1 MKESYYVI
9 RVILVVFVVFLPRTE
24 PYAEEDRSTN
34 QESHLPSVLAV
45 EYPDDSSSCRALASR
60 LLRLKKFDEIEVA
73 VKYYISSKSRDPN
86 GTWNLIHFFRG
97 LTNVGPKSPIEN
109 FKQSESRLT

>member
-9 RVILVVFVVFLPRTE
+9 RVILVVSCFLTGTE
-24 PYAEEDRSTN
+24 PYAEEERSTN
-34 QESHLPSVLAV
+34 QESHLPSVLAM

-73 VKYYISSKSRDPN
+73 CKILY
-86 GTWNLIHFFRG
+86 F
-97 LTNVGPKSPIEN
+97 
-109 FKQSESRLT
+109 Q